1 VRIQWN
7 RPPPAVA
14 PDLSYWSAHPVS
26 SPQRPAGASP
36 APGSQPAGQPPG
48 YGSPRSGPKPLWKS
62 RPDGRTV
69 FRLPVPLVLWW
80 AWVAFALLNLG
91 YIIADSATTAG
102 LRGAALL
109 VLVTG
114 VMYAST
120 VQSRVESDSDGV
132 TIYNPLLSHRAPWG
146 AIEGIYLGDSVEF
159 ICTRPAPRKAKTIYS
174 WALYSRRR
182 SRARQQLQRNIFMP
196 NRIASMSGQ
205 AGGRRTAAEAAE
217 LSKQASSQLM
227 ATELGR
233 RATEAR
239 EKGATGGYLHTSW
252 SWRPL
257 AAILGPAVFVVIT
270 LLVK

>member
-1 VRIQWN
+1 
-7 RPPPAVA
+7 
-14 PDLSYWSAHPVS
+14 VS
-26 SPQRPAGASP
+26 SQQRPAGASP
-36 APGSQPAGQPPG
+36 APGSQPAGRPASQPPGQPPGQPTG
-48 YGSPRSGPKPLWKS
+48 YGSPRSGAKPLWKEG
-62 RPDGRTV
+62 PDGRTV

-91 YIIADSATTAG
+91 YIIADSATIAG

-114 VMYAST
+114 IMYACT
-120 VQSRVESDSDGV
+120 VHSRVESDPDGI

-159 ICTRPAPRKAKTIYS
+159 NCARPAPRKAKTIYS

-182 SRARQQLQRNIFMP
+182 SRVRQQMQRNIFLP
-196 NRIASMSGQ
+196 NRLGGMTSRTGHPGQ
-205 AGGRRTAAEAAE
+205 GLGRGAAAEAEE

-233 RATEAR
+233 RVTEAR
-239 EKGATGGYLHTSW
+239 DQGAVAGLLHTRW
-252 SWRPL
+252 SWQPL
-257 AAILGPAVFVVIT
+257 AAILGPAVFLIVT
-270 LLVK
+270 LILK